1 MSTATD
7 QELIQ
12 LILAG
17 DNRAFE
23 LLVEKHQDSVARFV
37 WKIVP
42 MPQDREEVCQDV
54 FVKVF
59 FKLDQFKGDASFTTW
74 LYQVAYRTAISFH
87 RKKKLD
93 LVSMEEDPVI
103 RANDPDPD
111 EEIIRRMIGEQL
123 DRLSLEERTIVTLYY
138 MQDLTIEEIGR
149 IVERPEGT
157 VKSILHRVRQKLQAR
172 IERSTPDLVEAMI

>member
-7 QELIQ
+7 RELIQ

-23 LLVEKHQDSVARFV
+23 LLVEKYQDSVARFV

-42 MPQDREEVCQDV
+42 IAEDREEICQDV

-59 FKLDQFKGDASFTTW
+59 FKLDQFKGDAKFTTW

-87 RKKKLD
+87 RRKKLNF
-93 LVSMEEDPVI
+93 VSMEEDPVI
-103 RANDPDPD
+103 QAVESDPDK
-111 EEIIRRMIGEQL
+111 ETIRRIIGEQL
-123 DRLSLEERTIVTLYY
+123 DRLSVEERTIVTLHY
-138 MQDLTIEEIGR
+138 MQDLTMEEISS

-157 VKSILHRVRQKLQAR
+157 VKSTLHRVRQKLQAR
-172 IERSTPDLVEAMI
+172 IERSSPDLVEAMI